1 MTEQVSSD
9 IQNMDFEA
17 AFSALQENI
26 TLLESES
33 LPLEQAL
40 NHFERGQKLAKHCAE
55 LLEKAELKVKKLSLA
70 HTKESEEEVE

>member
-1 MTEQVSSD
+1 MTDEKSTD
-9 IQNMDFEA
+9 IHSMDFET

-40 NHFERGQKLAKHCAE
+40 AYFERGQKLAKHCAE
-55 LLEKAELKVKKLSLA
+55 LLEKAELKVKQLSMEP
-70 HTKESEEEVE
+70 TQEPEEEE